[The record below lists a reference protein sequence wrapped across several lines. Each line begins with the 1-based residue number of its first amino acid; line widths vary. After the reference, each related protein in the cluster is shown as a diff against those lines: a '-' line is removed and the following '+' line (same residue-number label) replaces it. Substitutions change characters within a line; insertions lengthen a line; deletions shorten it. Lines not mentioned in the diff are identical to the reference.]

1 MSCHAS
7 TAGWNAGSQ
16 AGSSERR
23 CGPPRGLEIAGIVLG
38 FIFVWPLAL
47 AYLIW
52 KLAGYPVPNEAK
64 SFFEKNFS
72 RLGNG
77 WGGSGWGGAG
87 AFRARPFSSTG
98 NFAFEEYRRQE
109 LERLEAERRRLDE
122 EAQAFAAF
130 VEELKRAKDREEFD
144 AYMAK
149 RRGNGTTSV

>member
-16 AGSSERR
+16 TGSSQRR

-38 FIFVWPLAL
+38 FVFVWPLAL

-52 KLAGYPVPNEAK
+52 KLAGYPVPNEAR

-72 RLGNG
+72 RLGSG
-77 WGGSGWGGAG
+77 WGGAGAG

-98 NFAFEEYRRQE
+98 NFAFEEYRKRE
-109 LERLEAERRRLDE
+109 LERLEEERRRLDE
-122 EAQAFAAF
+122 EAHAFAEF
-130 VEELKRAKDREEFD
+130 VEELKRAKDRDEFD
-144 AYMAK
+144 AFMAK
-149 RRGNGTTSV
+149 RRNQGPATA